1 MTSTLRTQRAPE
13 SLLKPMRAVLRLG
26 LIIGAIGLPLAM
38 GIGSLLAGTPGT
50 WGGLLGFG
58 IPLVFF
64 TLTAW
69 MAIAT
74 ARLQPQWLGMAV
86 MGSWL
91 VKIVALIAMLAVLD
105 GADFYSRGVFFGT
118 LLITT
123 FGYLGMEAWIVARTR
138 VLYLETEFAPESQ
151 ESP

>member
-138 VLYLETEFAPESQ
+138 VLYVETEFAPESQ